1 MVVVGVCRRNKLLSL
16 EETGSVMRFVGGGI
30 IGTDCSD
37 VERCRDARVEY
48 C

>member
-1 MVVVGVCRRNKLLSL
+1 
-16 EETGSVMRFVGGGI
+16 MRFVGGGI